1 MDSNF
6 VCKRFQELS
15 LEELYEILRLRS
27 AVFVVE
33 QDAVYQ
39 DLDDLDQDALHLRL
53 YKNGRLAAY
62 ARILKAGTY
71 LDEVAIGRVI
81 AVERVWVTDWPFLPK
96 PSRLHKRNSE
106 PSASRSGRSSRQKDS
121 MKRPVSDVAENRSCT
136 KALSM

>member
-1 MDSNF
+1 MDSKF
-6 VCKRFQELS
+6 VCNRFQDFS

-53 YKNGRLAAY
+53 YKDGRLAAY

-81 AVERVWVTDWPFLPK
+81 AVERGVGYKFYI
-96 PSRLHKRNSE
+96 E
-106 PSASRSGRSSRQKDS
+106 GR
-121 MKRPVSDVAENRSCT
+121 
-136 KALSM
+136 